1 MISGITRYFSQNF
14 IQIDKGMDKIETKE
28 RTGLNFL

>member
-1 MISGITRYFSQNF
+1 MISGITRYFLQKS
-14 IQIDKGMDKIETKE
+14 ILIDKGMDKIGTEG